1 MEEIGKNTQKLGKS
15 LEKNQVGCHFMDFSH
30 RKNYSENIGNAWY
43 PSKTKGDS
51 YYNHKTNPEIS
62 KNK

>member
-1 MEEIGKNTQKLGKS
+1 LGKS

>member
-1 MEEIGKNTQKLGKS
+1 LGKS

-43 PSKTKGDS
+43 PSKTKRDN
-51 YYNHKTNPEIS
+51 YYNYKTNPEIS